1 MNKADD
7 VMKFDSF
14 VIFGGCGFIGSHVVD
29 LLREKYPDAKIYIAD
44 LLADAAQSDGVI
56 SYQRVDVRSPIELQ
70 GDFGA
75 NTLVF
80 NFAAIHRTPGHPDYA
95 YFETNIRGAENV
107 CDFARKHG
115 IENIVFTSSIAPYG
129 AAEELKTEETLPTP
143 NTPYGISKLVAEK
156 IHREWAAEN
165 ASRRLSIVRPGIVF
179 GKGENGNMTR
189 LYKALK
195 KRKFAYAGRKDT
207 IKACIYVKDLV
218 RVMLAMGEAEG
229 EKTKLYNC
237 CYYPSFTIEQI
248 ANTMLKATGMRRRIP
263 FIPRKPMMAAAT
275 LCGLFGGLGLGIC
288 PARVRKLMVS
298 TNIDGQKLAKDYPLS
313 YSLEDAFRDW
323 FKDCGEEELV

>member
-14 VIFGGCGFIGSHVVD
+14 IIFGGCGFIGSHVVD

-44 LLADAAQSDGVI
+44 LLADPAQSDGVI

-288 PARVRKLMVS
+288 PARVKKLMVS

>member
-56 SYQRVDVRSPIELQ
+56 SYQRVDVRNSIELQ

-129 AAEELKTEETLPTP
+129 AAEELKTEDTLPTP

-275 LCGLFGGLGLGIC
+275 LCGLLGGLGLGIC

-298 TNIDGQKLAKDYPLS
+298 TNIDGQKLAKDYPLF